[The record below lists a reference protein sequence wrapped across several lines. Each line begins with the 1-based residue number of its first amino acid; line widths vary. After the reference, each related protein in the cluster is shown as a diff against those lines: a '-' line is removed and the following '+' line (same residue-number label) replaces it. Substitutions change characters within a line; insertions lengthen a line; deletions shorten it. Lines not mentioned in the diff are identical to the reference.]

1 MREFNPA
8 AIRIFAILTAV
19 SAATLAHAD
28 GGCHSPH
35 APSYVPNVPHLS
47 DDPNSCQGSGQN
59 QGSGQ
64 QGWGQQGWGQSQQG
78 VVLQC
83 GQEITANTVLG
94 ADMNCAGYTGFALKI
109 VGSGIKF
116 NGNGHK
122 IIAPQALAA
131 IYVQGSN
138 NTITGVTANG
148 VVNGAGLNAY
158 DAPGLVVQEN
168 NFSGNEEG
176 ILVWAENTS
185 MSNILIFGNIIQNS
199 SLFGIRA
206 GWDTN
211 GQIIQPEIVMNDL
224 SNTGGYALYIQAQ
237 QYNMGPQD
245 FNVLYNSLNGIY
257 LKGGGFS
264 ITNVSMTQQQI
275 QQVEIFIDSA
285 LSVTVN
291 NLDVSTVL
299 PGQPSQQHIG
309 LDLYRCAQFNI
320 NGLFSQNEDVGLKLE
335 TENGVSPTGTLKN
348 CTFLNENVAA
358 IMITSYDGTPYGVID
373 VLNSVYQASSKS
385 ISLLLSGSTTV
396 PASSI
401 FNFLA
406 PSSNGNGGGNSG
418 DGGDDH
424 DGGGDH
430 DSGGCGH

>member
-1 MREFNPA
+1 MRDKKFA
-8 AIRIFAILTAV
+8 AIRVFAILTAA
-19 SAATLAHAD
+19 SAASLAQAD

-35 APSYVPNVPHLS
+35 APSYVPMVPHLS
-47 DDPNSCQGSGQN
+47 DDHNSCQGSGQG

-64 QGWGQQGWGQSQQG
+64 QQGWGQSQQG

-83 GQEITANTVLG
+83 GQVITANTVLG

-109 VGSGIKF
+109 EGNGIKF

-199 SLFGIRA
+199 SLFGIRT

-257 LKGGGFS
+257 LKGGNFS
-264 ITNVSMTQQQI
+264 ISNVSMTQQQI
-275 QQVEIFIDSA
+275 QQVEFFIDSA
-285 LSVTVN
+285 LSVNVS

-335 TENGVSPTGTLKN
+335 TDSGVSPTGTAKN
-348 CTFLNENVAA
+348 CTFLKENVAA
-358 IMITSYDGTPYGVID
+358 VMITSYDGTPYGIID
-373 VLNSVYQASSKS
+373 VLNSVYLASSQS
-385 ISLLLSGSTTV
+385 ISLLVSGGTSL
-396 PASSI
+396 PASCV
-401 FNFLA
+401 FDFVA
-406 PSSNGNGGGNSG
+406 PSSNGNGGNQG
-418 DGGDDH
+418 
-424 DGGGDH
+424 
-430 DSGGCGH
+430 GGCGH